1 MKTLS
6 TLALLTAA
14 AASQAYTLD
23 VAVGHANSNDFDNA
37 SIVGVGIGTQLNNDF
52 HLGFNIASKS
62 LASDLSSP
70 TQFAGVDA
78 TVRTATI
85 DLTYELSSG
94 GIRPFIGAGVGG
106 VRFSGDSIDT
116 KTAFATKLFLG
127 ISFPITPNVE
137 FTLTAQNSKFYS
149 VQELAGGPKTN
160 ITSWDGIAGLRF
172 NF

>member
-6 TLALLTAA
+6 TIALLTAA
-14 AASQAYTLD
+14 TAAQAYTLD
-23 VAVGHANSNDFDNA
+23 VNVGHSRLDNYDNV
-37 SIVGVGIGTQLNNDF
+37 SVVGLGIGTHLNNEY
-52 HLGFNIASKS
+52 HLGLNFGRKS
-62 LASDLSSP
+62 ISS
-70 TQFAGVDA
+70 AVALVDA
-78 TVRTATI
+78 KATSATL
-85 DLTYELSSG
+85 DLTYNLSQG
-94 GIRPFIGAGVGG
+94 GIRPFIGAGIGG

-127 ISFPITPNVE
+127 ISFPITQNVE

-172 NF
+172 SF

>member
-6 TLALLTAA
+6 TLAVLTAA
-14 AASQAYTLD
+14 TAAQAYTLD
-23 VAVGHANSNDFDNA
+23 VNVGHSRLDNYDNV
-37 SIVGVGIGTQLNNDF
+37 SVVGLGIGTQLNNEF
-52 HLGFNIASKS
+52 HLGLNFGRKS
-62 LASDLSSP
+62 ISS
-70 TQFAGVDA
+70 AVALVDA
-78 TVRTATI
+78 KATSATL
-85 DLTYELSSG
+85 DLTYNLSQG

-106 VRFSGDSIDT
+106 VRFSGASIDT